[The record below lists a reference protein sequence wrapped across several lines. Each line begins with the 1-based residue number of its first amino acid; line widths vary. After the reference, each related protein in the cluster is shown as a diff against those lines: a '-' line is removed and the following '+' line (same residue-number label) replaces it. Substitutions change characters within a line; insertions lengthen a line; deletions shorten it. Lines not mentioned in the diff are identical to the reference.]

1 MEQILRILQ
10 AAGIPPADA
19 YVCCKAIKKKKAD
32 KVASFKERFKSGF
45 TVVLK
50 EKEGASEQEA
60 NDIVEKIWTIINDA
74 ASYMFCAAH
83 AFSMAC
89 DSLYGAYL
97 KAHYP
102 YEFYT
107 TMLKLYT
114 EKGNKAKVALI
125 VDEMKRYRDI
135 RMTPG
140 KFGQDNRDWYIDK
153 ENKTISQ
160 SLSSIKDMSQLAA
173 EDLFRLGQQTYD
185 SFTSLLRAIQMETC
199 VRKNQVELLIRLGYF
214 SAFGGSDML
223 LKVFNEFKEGKNR
236 LTKTLSEKSVTART
250 QNLIRMEHDLP
261 NEDIPIADQLRAEL
275 EFMCICLSCDP
286 FADPDL
292 YFVQETDDMYGIK
305 I

>member
-1 MEQILRILQ
+1 
-10 AAGIPPADA
+10 
-19 YVCCKAIKKKKAD
+19 
-32 KVASFKERFKSGF
+32 
-45 TVVLK
+45 
-50 EKEGASEQEA
+50 
-60 NDIVEKIWTIINDA
+60 
-74 ASYMFCAAH
+74 
-83 AFSMAC
+83 MAC

-261 NEDIPIADQLRAEL
+261 NEDISIADQLRAEL

-305 I
+305 IKLYSISRGRGGVCRVRKDTYNANPLTPGQVISLDKWEERQRCMYKDGKRIPLDAKDIWAVAYTIKEKEV